1 MRQSSIAFD
10 TKGLTLEGV
19 VASPVGASGS
29 LPGVVVCHPHPL
41 FGGSMDNPLVLG
53 VCQALVDEDFVA
65 LRFNFRGVG
74 KSEGSFT
81 GGEKEPEDVRAAL
94 GLLEQW
100 PGVNRRRLGLVG
112 YSFGAS
118 MVLTALAS
126 YRTAR
131 AFAIISPPLAS
142 LGHSG
147 LGKDKRAKLFIVGDK
162 DRVVPHLALEEKIGA
177 LSGAHELWVVPGADH
192 TWRGYEQD
200 VALRTAR
207 FFSGTLRR

>member
-10 TKGLTLEGV
+10 TKVLTLEGV

-100 PGVNRRRLGLVG
+100 PGVNRRAPGAGGVLLWGIDGANGPCQLQDRQGL
-112 YSFGAS
+112 
-118 MVLTALAS
+118 
-126 YRTAR
+126 R
-131 AFAIISPPLAS
+131 
-142 LGHSG
+142 H
-147 LGKDKRAKLFIVGDK
+147 
-162 DRVVPHLALEEKIGA
+162 HLATAGLTG
-177 LSGAHELWVVPGADH
+177 P
-192 TWRGYEQD
+192 
-200 VALRTAR
+200 LRAR
-207 FFSGTLRR
+207 QG